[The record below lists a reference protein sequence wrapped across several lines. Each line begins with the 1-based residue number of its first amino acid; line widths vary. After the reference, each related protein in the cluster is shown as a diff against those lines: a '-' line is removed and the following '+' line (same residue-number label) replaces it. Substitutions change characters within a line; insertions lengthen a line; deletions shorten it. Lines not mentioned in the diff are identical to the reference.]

1 MPNLSVMFKGVNAIE
16 FARRFPNNEAC
27 LRFLEEKKWKNGYRC
42 VHCGWNRYIKGR
54 TSFHRRCQRCA
65 YDESVTANTLFHDM
79 RVPMMKAFYLLFR
92 IVTKKKG
99 LSTVELAG
107 EVGVRQTTAWL
118 FKRKIQV
125 AMQAMDMEKLSLDEF
140 IIGRNIDSSL
150 STNTKEPRESE
161 QVLKA
166 EAHKK
171 RSGRSKKVE
180 MVNPDKDSLKAL
192 GFKGKGVYALLFK
205 IWLRGIHHKCS
216 RALFFAYCDEFWFR
230 QRHRSQRARIFEKSL
245 NNVLLSTPH
254 PYAVLKCSSA

>member
-1 MPNLSVMFKGVNAIE
+1 MFKGVNAIE

-42 VHCGWNRYIKGR
+42 VHCGWDHYIKGR

-79 RVPMMKAFYLLFR
+79 RLPMMKAFYLLFR
-92 IVTKKKG
+92 IATKKKG

-125 AMQAMDMEKLSLDEF
+125 AMQAVNMEKLSLGEF
-140 IIGRNIDSSL
+140 IIGRNTASSQSA
-150 STNTKEPRESE
+150 STTKPPEPERA
-161 QVLKA
+161 LKT
-166 EAHKK
+166 EAHQKTA
-171 RSGRSKKVE
+171 GRSKPVA
-180 MVNPDKDSLKAL
+180 MINPDKDSLKAL

-216 RALFFAYCDEFWFR
+216 RDLFFAYCDEFWFR
-230 QRHRSQRARIFEKSL
+230 QRHRSRRATIFENSL
-245 NNVLLSTPH
+245 TNVLLSTPH

>member
-1 MPNLSVMFKGVNAIE
+1 MSNLSVMFKGVNAIE

-42 VHCGWNRYIKGR
+42 VHCGWGRYRKGR

-79 RVPMMKAFYLLFR
+79 RLPMMKAFYLLFR
-92 IVTKKKG
+92 IATKKKG

-107 EVGVRQTTAWL
+107 EVGVRQATAWL

-125 AMQAMDMEKLSLDEF
+125 AMQTMDIEKISLDEF
-140 IIGRNIDSSL
+140 IISH
-150 STNTKEPRESE
+150 NTPGQGAQTK
-161 QVLKA
+161 Q
-166 EAHKK
+166 K
-171 RSGRSKKVE
+171 RPGKSKRVE
-180 MVNPDKDSLKAL
+180 MINPDKDSLKAL

-230 QRHRSQRARIFEKSL
+230 QRHRSRRAQIFDNSL
-245 NNVLLSTPH
+245 TNVLQSTPH
-254 PYAVLKCSSA
+254 PYAVLTCSSA

>member
-1 MPNLSVMFKGVNAIE
+1 MFKGVNAIE

-42 VHCGWNRYIKGR
+42 VHCGWNRYRKGR

-79 RVPMMKAFYLLFR
+79 RLPMMKAFYLLFR
-92 IVTKKKG
+92 IATKKKG

-107 EVGVRQTTAWL
+107 EVGVQQTTAWL

-125 AMQAMDMEKLSLDEF
+125 AMQAIDMKKLSLDEF
-140 IIGRNIDSSL
+140 IIGPNTSSSA
-150 STNTKEPRESE
+150 STSTPNTPA
-161 QVLKA
+161 LKNVSKTG
-166 EAHKK
+166 AHQK
-171 RSGRSKKVE
+171 RAGKSKKVE
-180 MVNPDKDSLKAL
+180 MINPDKDSLKAL
-192 GFKGKGVYALLFK
+192 GFNGKGVYALLFK

-230 QRHRSQRARIFEKSL
+230 QRHRSQRARIFDNSL
-245 NNVLLSTPH
+245 SNVLLSTPH
-254 PYAVLKCSSA
+254 PYAVLKCSGA